1 MDARSPFLAVLPLL
15 DIQPDAQ
22 LIVDRDGFVLAANAA
37 ASRLLGTQPEG
48 MIGSSLSAWL
58 PGVPDT
64 LTPLLRQS
72 LRSTQPVPAR
82 VTLRRA
88 DGQPVDALAH
98 LGALHGAL
106 PGDRVVSWIRLSPHA
121 EAVNRFVELN
131 RRIDELSREIADRRR
146 AEAALAQQRQWLSV
160 IIRSIADSV
169 VVTDTAG
176 KVVFLNPTA
185 ERMSGWAEA
194 DAIGEPIERVFV
206 VVDPVTRQPL
216 SNPVRQAL
224 KTRCECSIVDGS
236 LLLTPSG
243 KEWPID
249 DTAAPIIDSE
259 GELQGAVLVF
269 RDISSRAKAERERA
283 ALEDRLRETQKL
295 EAIGTLAGG
304 IAHDF
309 NNVVGSILA
318 NAGMAI
324 DGLPADHG
332 VQPALRN
339 IRIAGGRA
347 RDLVRKILSFS
358 RRHPHVTRRLALQS
372 IVHESVELLQGTL
385 PARVQLLL
393 SMDESP
399 CPVRA
404 DPTQLMQLMLNLCTN
419 AWQAMDRG
427 AGQIEIRVAR
437 RDVEQATGLVPGFE
451 SWQPGECAVLTV
463 RDNGCG
469 MDAATQRRIFEP
481 FFTTKQ
487 EDAGTGLGL
496 SVVHGIVSG
505 HGGAIAL
512 ESHRGSGTTFTIFL
526 PLAEAETELG
536 ELDEAPTPSIS
547 MQGLTVVYVDD
558 DEVMR
563 VTMEALL
570 SRAGARVLTFGHG
583 DAALAAFADPGWT
596 CDVLVTDYNMP
607 RVSGLDLAR
616 SLRVSRPALAIIITT
631 GYLSDE
637 LLTGA
642 AELNVRLMKK
652 EESYER
658 IAATIQFALQH

>member
-1 MDARSPFLAVLPLL
+1 MDARSPLLAVLPLL

-22 LIVDRDGFVLAANAA
+22 LIVDRAGFVLAANSA
-37 ASRLLGTQPEG
+37 ASRLLGTGPDG
-48 MIGSSLSAWL
+48 LIGSSLTAWL
-58 PGVPDT
+58 PAAPDA

-169 VVTDTAG
+169 VVTDTDG

-224 KTRCECSIVDGS
+224 KTRCECSIVEGS
-236 LLLTPSG
+236 LLLTPYG
-243 KEWPID
+243 REWPID
-249 DTAAPIIDSE
+249 DTAAPIIDSQ
-259 GELQGAVLVF
+259 GGLQGAVLVF
-269 RDISSRAKAERERA
+269 RDISSRARAERERA

-309 NNVVGSILA
+309 NNVIGSILA

-358 RRHPHVTRRLALQS
+358 RRHPHITRRLALQA
-372 IVHESVELLQGTL
+372 IVQESVELLQGTL

-393 SMDESP
+393 SMDDAP

-437 RDVEQATGLVPGFE
+437 HDVLQATGLVAGFE
-451 SWQPGECAVLTV
+451 NWQPGECAVLTV

-512 ESHRGSGTTFTIFL
+512 ESHRGIGTTFTIFL

-536 ELDEAPTPSIS
+536 ELHEAPAPSVS

-563 VTMEALL
+563 ITMEALL
-570 SRAGARVLTFGHG
+570 SRAGAEVRTFGHG
-583 DAALAAFADPGWT
+583 EAALTAFADPGWA

-616 SLRVSRPALAIIITT
+616 ALRASHPALPIIITT
-631 GYLSDE
+631 GFLSDE
-637 LLTGA
+637 LVTGA

-658 IAATIQFALQH
+658 IAATIQSALRH